1 MLSLAIHHIAFDAWS
16 DRVLRSELAA
26 LYAAFRRGESPS
38 LPEPELQYADYAVW
52 QREWLSGDVLQRELD
67 YWREEL
73 EDAPHLLHLPLD
85 RPRPTSS
92 GSRAATSPSS
102 STPSSQRAVRRLARS
117 QGVTVFMTLLAA
129 FQALLHRYSGQDS
142 VLVGTPVAN
151 RGRVE
156 LEPLIGFFTNTL
168 VMRADLTPATTGA
181 ELLRQV
187 RDRSLAAFAHQ
198 ELPFERLVEELAPS
212 RETSHQPVFQVM
224 FALQNAAS
232 GGLGLEGLDVIPGP
246 GGAGHRDVRPAAL
259 RRRAARRP
267 VPVVPVQQRPL
278 RRGHDRAH
286 GRPLPDAA
294 RRAGRRPEPPDRRGS
309 TC

>member
-1 MLSLAIHHIAFDAWS
+1 M
-16 DRVLRSELAA
+16 
-26 LYAAFRRGESPS
+26 
-38 LPEPELQYADYAVW
+38 
-52 QREWLSGDVLQRELD
+52 LQRELD
-67 YWREEL
+67 HWREEL

-85 RPRPTSS
+85 RPRPTVQRFRGSS
-92 GSRAATSPSS
+92 LAFELDAELAA
-102 STPSSQRAVRRLARS
+102 AVNELARS

-168 VMRADLTPATTGA
+168 VMRADLTPATTGT

-198 ELPFERLVEELAPS
+198 ELPFERLVEELAPA

-232 GGLGLEGLDVIPGP
+232 GGLELEGLDVSPVP
-246 GGAGHRDVRPAAL
+246 VERDTVDVRPAAL

-278 RRGHDRAH
+278 RRGHRSSGWPATTGRCLPRWPPTRAAPSRRIDLLSDVERAEID
-286 GRPLPDAA
+286 GWNRTATAFGPAAGPCRPT
-294 RRAGRRPEPPDRRGS
+294 S
-309 TC
+309 